1 VEAQGGAG
9 ETAQLCLGT
18 TAPSV
23 TLVPTPKPSTAQPAI
38 VPTAAVTPDAITC
51 YTLDMTDTFGDG
63 WNGAAWAWADQ
74 TGATQKTGTLTG
86 GYEGTSSFCVW
97 AENGPCYTFIVNAG
111 YYPSEITWTITS
123 DNDPNDTFDGGAPY
137 TQVVCGGTSPPTQ
150 LPTMTQM
157 PTMTPMP
164 TPLPT
169 PDPTPVPTTPA
180 PSSSS
185 PTATPLP
192 TSLPTI
198 SQAPTMQVN
207 CYTLTMRDT
216 SGNGWDGTHWTWT
229 VDSMEAAIDDNST
242 VVEVGTLDGG
252 SEGTH
257 QLCVTGLTCATLYV
271 DNQDSTPG
279 EVIWELEDGTSL
291 GQGGGADSSA
301 QICVTMAPT
310 IASSPPTPLPTT
322 TLTPTTA
329 APSTSLAPTTPSPT
343 TPAPSASPVPTS
355 SPTTSQPTTA
365 APTLLPTVTPV
376 PTTPIRSVNSPE
388 ELSRAFSHGFHGMVV
403 EMTADIV
410 LQEPIVLGVGEFIPT
425 ASPTP
430 VPTTPAPSTQTP
442 TPQPTATA
450 WPTEVPTTSKLP
462 TPVPTS
468 VPTSSPSKLPTS
480 APTYSPNP
488 TLAPTAICP
497 ATCTWQNMNG
507 TCDEM
512 LDAGAPS
519 CDFLVSNNSCTC
531 GGCTCG
537 ASSCYTLDMTDTW
550 GDGWNGASWT
560 WTSASTNTVEDS
572 GTLVSGYSG
581 TAPLCGTACYTFSVG
596 SGSYPNEIAWT
607 ITDDGNYVEAQGGA
621 GETAQ
626 LCLGQRRLEA
636 EERSRAP
643 VAHVAGG
650 RRLLDDKHGVYG
662 VVLTSTPGE
671 HFTISGDGSFTL
683 IAVTEGSELTIA
695 NMTLSGGGGTEGGA
709 VLVNQSKLWI
719 EPGTRFESNSVTKTG
734 GAIAAYESSVW
745 ADGAVFSMNSAAN
758 DCGAI
763 GARNSSLSV
772 KGATSFT
779 ANVATSGGAVCATG
793 SKADFS
799 EGTVFSS
806 NTADNEG
813 GALFVGHGSNVS
825 MTGSRLTNNTA
836 AEGGAVFES
845 SGSVLIMD
853 ECDLIL
859 NTATSGSGGAA
870 SVKGRALA
878 TRCDFE
884 SNVAQTES
892 GGAVHVDGDASA
904 FIATSCGF
912 RQNEAQQAGG
922 AMRCDNGASLILS
935 DSDLAYNKAVFGGA
949 LSFVRSAEGN
959 LVNVTIH
966 HCNATEGGGGMHVI
980 LGSDVTM
987 TLTSIADSLAQDGG
1001 GAYVTLAA
1009 KLTVNLQSIMS
1020 NNIARSS
1027 GGSLFVSAADIEID
1041 ESEISSSSAV
1051 ISGGGAYIEGDTA
1064 VAEISNS
1071 KFKRCNATVGGAIA
1085 ADLAKKVRVTDS
1097 TFETCQAA
1105 LAGGAIQ
1112 STGGVLKVST
1122 SDFTDTLVDYTPED
1136 KCVTLTMLGSAG
1148 TGWEGAR
1155 LLVIPRD
1162 DADREGGAVSS
1173 NCPGT
1178 CFGETCQWW
1187 DAAFG
1192 TPDDE
1197 VCDYNGADLMA
1208 SPYGCDCGGC
1218 ACAGYETDDIGLSSV
1233 CLPSCT
1239 FDGLLSQTC
1248 DYLATEKHM
1257 RCSDLESTEIGCDCT
1272 HCDCEMDDD
1281 ECITMVYSDTYLDGW
1296 DDAEYTW
1303 STSDGVQVFSDSPDY
1318 EDCDAYG
1325 SEGCA
1330 RPLCF
1335 IEPTEC
1341 YTLDTTEG
1349 DYPSE
1354 NRFKL
1359 YTADGDEILPEGA
1372 SSSGTDIPD
1381 WAWTTPSSVTLCPSN
1396 VTGGRRKL
1404 ASADVGPRDGLRR
1417 LTETMAPTPLPS
1429 DYSGDYDG
1437 TDDFGYTSTDVLHNL
1452 TLEDGYSGTEQLCFS
1467 SDVATSRYRFK
1478 VIPGKND
1485 EVVSWDLEGYVY
1497 GGGVEKV
1504 DQDFSEYDSCTGPGG
1519 GALHVSAGAVAE
1531 VTGCNFV
1538 RTTAKNSVG
1547 GAVAVQSSKLGDGQ
1561 TACEI
1566 DGSTFSHSGSG
1577 FYGALLFNTMGEVSI
1592 TNTYVDRAT
1601 LLVDDTKKT
1610 VFNQGGTTA
1619 VVSGCSAGKYGLCS
1633 AMDNG
1638 DFYTCEMD
1646 NDGDPTCLACPAGKY
1661 GVAGGGVNEDS
1672 CILCPRGQYQDTPGQ
1687 AATVCAANTDCDVCI
1702 QCGAGSY
1709 ATDETDVGAPDG
1721 VGLTSGATRCV
1732 PCAAG
1737 RMNGISE
1744 AFQCLPCAAGK
1755 YAGEGQTECYDCERG
1770 KYAANLASTQ
1780 CTACESGKRA
1790 SEEGLS
1796 FCTACQEGSYSAI
1809 REPYICDGAKCN
1821 DDESTVDATESAA
1834 NECHVCPRG
1843 KSQALPE
1850 QSSCDACA
1858 AGKYSDRL
1866 NNVACTACDP
1876 HMYSDENAEECTEC
1890 PAGQY
1895 TAGEGSSVC
1904 LDCERGKYSLSG
1916 EGCTRCSPG
1925 KFSSEVGSSG
1935 CNDCPEGKKA
1945 VVASFQCTDCETGK
1959 FSGAA
1964 EGSCRTCASGEI
1976 TNDEKSDCV
1985 KCQAGKKGS
1994 DVVGLECVDCGLG
2007 EYSDNEAS
2015 TSCQFCR
2022 AGRYAAILGS
2032 TECTHCEPGKFQ
2044 SQAHERTCENCMP
2057 GEKST
2062 DSKDSCAKCAGGSYS
2077 DEGSASCTLCPA
2089 GRKSDM
2095 GSPACLD
2102 CAAGSYSD
2110 EPGQASCK
2118 LCSVENNVWSDA
2130 GATECT
2136 LCLSGRYWDPRYTKD
2151 IVIYSPTARD
2161 EFDVPDE
2168 LAERKADTDADRF
2181 TRGRCIDP
2189 GPEFNRAEG
2198 CKQWSAGECLTCPA
2212 GSTCGV
2218 TCEAGKECDGD
2229 LLGWDLMNLR
2239 MLAGYFRTTYN
2250 SSVIMPCKMVRG
2262 CNKGCEGKNTEIAP
2276 DYLTEEEA
2284 KDEAKVDAF
2293 KVNWTSASSAAWM
2306 MSSAS
2311 LNTNAPGSTHAHADT
2326 GDMCVRV
2333 GRNSMTRSPRHDYE
2347 RGQIC
2352 NPGYEGPLCNLCYSQ
2367 KCLKRDKDNSQV
2379 CLKWANGPNDPPSYF
2394 KESFTNECR
2403 QCTAENTALS
2413 PATAMLLVVLVL
2425 IATCGI
2431 GTTFINREKL
2441 IRWYERRED
2450 LIESLTCS
2458 GQTIFI
2464 TYQILSELPSVH
2476 IFNGGHGYPDPFRL
2490 IAAFLELFQLD
2501 LFSVIHA
2508 DCIQGTGYT
2517 EKLLFMTL
2525 APIALM
2531 FVCLAIRSAQWF
2543 CFIPPKGRDPV
2554 DPTKQSFLGGVA
2566 ISFAFYMI
2574 FMFLPTISNV
2584 ICRAFTCD
2592 DFDKGD
2598 GTILSVMST
2607 DYGIECEIQC
2617 IIFAGDPKEETID
2630 CKRCTEPI
2638 GTGPKVCTQRGVTP
2652 YGGQQ
2657 VLNEETGLYE
2667 DPFPMMPYA
2676 VLMLFIY
2683 PLGAPL
2689 LLLVLLYAHKEH
2701 ITNRWSRNG
2710 KRSEDG
2716 TRIYS
2721 MEVVEGL
2728 IKNYHPA
2735 FWYFGIVDMYRR
2747 LSLTSFLYLFKFFE
2761 NIDGVQREAHKDDL
2775 LWSLLVSILS
2785 VVIYR
2790 EIGPF
2795 WEVAG
2800 DVLTYV
2806 AGWTVVLAVIS
2817 LLLMDMNASVTHQYI
2832 ISAAMVGIN
2841 VGILACATYFQY
2853 KEARE
2858 LDFED
2863 EEDFEEEALSLGG
2876 STGKSSQSSN
2886 ASKKGGKKKK
2896 GGAISKHHSVAA
2908 SADKSESFASSKHSS
2923 LVSGRGGPSARI
2935 GPGDEGGTGEQSQ
2948 GYADAGQS
2956 YGGYATQSQG
2966 YADQSQSYAG
2976 YGDASQGYAT
2986 QSQVYAQQSQG
2997 YADQSQGYAQQS
3009 QGYAQ
3014 QSGGYAQQSAGY
3026 QDQSQGYAQ
3035 QSGGYAQ
3042 QSGGYAQQSAGYQ
3055 DQSQGYAQQSGG
3067 YAQQSGSYAD
3077 ASNSYAAQ
3085 SGGYANMSQS
3095 YAQQS
3100 QSHYA
3105 SASQGGYDMVPAA
3118 NVALYAEE
3126 DGDIDE

>member
-1 VEAQGGAG
+1 MQRR
-9 ETAQLCLGT
+9 THLLC
-18 TAPSV
+18 ARPS
-23 TLVPTPKPSTAQPAI
+23 AI
-38 VPTAAVTPDAITC
+38 
-51 YTLDMTDTFGDG
+51 L
-63 WNGAAWAWADQ
+63 
-74 TGATQKTGTLTG
+74 TQ
-86 GYEGTSSFCVW
+86 
-97 AENGPCYTFIVNAG
+97 
-111 YYPSEITWTITS
+111 
-123 DNDPNDTFDGGAPY
+123 
-137 TQVVCGGTSPPTQ
+137 
-150 LPTMTQM
+150 
-157 PTMTPMP
+157 
-164 TPLPT
+164 PLP
-169 PDPTPVPTTPA
+169 
-180 PSSSS
+180 
-185 PTATPLP
+185 
-192 TSLPTI
+192 
-198 SQAPTMQVN
+198 
-207 CYTLTMRDT
+207 
-216 SGNGWDGTHWTWT
+216 
-229 VDSMEAAIDDNST
+229 
-242 VVEVGTLDGG
+242 
-252 SEGTH
+252 
-257 QLCVTGLTCATLYV
+257 
-271 DNQDSTPG
+271 
-279 EVIWELEDGTSL
+279 
-291 GQGGGADSSA
+291 
-301 QICVTMAPT
+301 
-310 IASSPPTPLPTT
+310 
-322 TLTPTTA
+322 
-329 APSTSLAPTTPSPT
+329 
-343 TPAPSASPVPTS
+343 
-355 SPTTSQPTTA
+355 
-365 APTLLPTVTPV
+365 
-376 PTTPIRSVNSPE
+376 
-388 ELSRAFSHGFHGMVV
+388 
-403 EMTADIV
+403 
-410 LQEPIVLGVGEFIPT
+410 
-425 ASPTP
+425 
-430 VPTTPAPSTQTP
+430 
-442 TPQPTATA
+442 
-450 WPTEVPTTSKLP
+450 
-462 TPVPTS
+462 
-468 VPTSSPSKLPTS
+468 
-480 APTYSPNP
+480 
-488 TLAPTAICP
+488 
-497 ATCTWQNMNG
+497 
-507 TCDEM
+507 
-512 LDAGAPS
+512 
-519 CDFLVSNNSCTC
+519 
-531 GGCTCG
+531 
-537 ASSCYTLDMTDTW
+537 
-550 GDGWNGASWT
+550 
-560 WTSASTNTVEDS
+560 
-572 GTLVSGYSG
+572 
-581 TAPLCGTACYTFSVG
+581 
-596 SGSYPNEIAWT
+596 
-607 ITDDGNYVEAQGGA
+607 
-621 GETAQ
+621 
-626 LCLGQRRLEA
+626 
-636 EERSRAP
+636 
-643 VAHVAGG
+643 
-650 RRLLDDKHGVYG
+650 
-662 VVLTSTPGE
+662 
-671 HFTISGDGSFTL
+671 
-683 IAVTEGSELTIA
+683 
-695 NMTLSGGGGTEGGA
+695 
-709 VLVNQSKLWI
+709 
-719 EPGTRFESNSVTKTG
+719 
-734 GAIAAYESSVW
+734 
-745 ADGAVFSMNSAAN
+745 
-758 DCGAI
+758 
-763 GARNSSLSV
+763 
-772 KGATSFT
+772 
-779 ANVATSGGAVCATG
+779 
-793 SKADFS
+793 
-799 EGTVFSS
+799 
-806 NTADNEG
+806 
-813 GALFVGHGSNVS
+813 
-825 MTGSRLTNNTA
+825 
-836 AEGGAVFES
+836 
-845 SGSVLIMD
+845 
-853 ECDLIL
+853 
-859 NTATSGSGGAA
+859 
-870 SVKGRALA
+870 
-878 TRCDFE
+878 
-884 SNVAQTES
+884 
-892 GGAVHVDGDASA
+892 
-904 FIATSCGF
+904 
-912 RQNEAQQAGG
+912 RQ
-922 AMRCDNGASLILS
+922 
-935 DSDLAYNKAVFGGA
+935 
-949 LSFVRSAEGN
+949 VRSAEGN
-959 LVNVTIH
+959 LDNVTIH

-1009 KLTVNLQSIMS
+1009 KLTVKLQSIMS
-1020 NNIARSS
+1020 NNIALSS
-1027 GGSLFVSAADIEID
+1027 GGSFFVSAADIEID

-1122 SDFTDTLVDYTPED
+1122 SDFTDTLVDYTPEE

-1218 ACAGYETDDIGLSSV
+1218 ACAGYETDDIDLS
-1233 CLPSCT
+1233 
-1239 FDGLLSQTC
+1239 G
-1248 DYLATEKHM
+1248 
-1257 RCSDLESTEIGCDCT
+1257 
-1272 HCDCEMDDD
+1272 
-1281 ECITMVYSDTYLDGW
+1281 
-1296 DDAEYTW
+1296 
-1303 STSDGVQVFSDSPDY
+1303 
-1318 EDCDAYG
+1318 
-1325 SEGCA
+1325 
-1330 RPLCF
+1330 
-1335 IEPTEC
+1335 
-1341 YTLDTTEG
+1341 
-1349 DYPSE
+1349 
-1354 NRFKL
+1354 N
-1359 YTADGDEILPEGA
+1359 
-1372 SSSGTDIPD
+1372 
-1381 WAWTTPSSVTLCPSN
+1381 
-1396 VTGGRRKL
+1396 
-1404 ASADVGPRDGLRR
+1404 
-1417 LTETMAPTPLPS
+1417 
-1429 DYSGDYDG
+1429 YSGDYDG

-1566 DGSTFSHSGSG
+1566 DGSSFSHSGSG

-1619 VVSGCSAGKYGLCS
+1619 VVSGCSAGQYGLCS

-1638 DFYTCEMD
+1638 DFYSCENHD
-1646 NDGDPTCLACPAGKY
+1646 DGVPTCLPCPAGKY
-1661 GVAGGGVNEDS
+1661 GLAGGGVNEDS
-1672 CILCPRGQYQDTPGQ
+1672 CILCPRGQFQDEQGQ
-1687 AATVCAANTDCDVCI
+1687 AATTGSGSDVCKT
-1702 QCGAGSY
+1702 CGAGSY

-1721 VGLTSGATRCV
+1721 VGLTSGATHCE

-1737 RMNGISE
+1737 RMNVFE
-1744 AFQCLPCAAGK
+1744 NQFQCLPCAAGK
-1755 YAGEGQTECYDCERG
+1755 YAQEGLSQCSDCERG

-1809 REPYICDGAKCN
+1809 REPYMCDGAKC
-1821 DDESTVDATESAA
+1821 DDEDSEVNATESAA

-1904 LDCERGKYSLSG
+1904 LNCERGKYSSPG

-1925 KFSSEVGSSG
+1925 KFSSIVGSSECEVCLPG
-1935 CNDCPEGKKA
+1935 QKA

-1985 KCQAGKKGS
+1985 KCPAGKKGS

-2007 EYSDNEAS
+2007 EYSENEAS

-2022 AGRYAAILGS
+2022 AGRYAANLGS
-2032 TECTHCEPGKFQ
+2032 TQCTHCEPGKFQ

-2089 GRKSDM
+2089 GRKSDV

-2110 EPGQASCK
+2110 DPGQASCK

-2293 KVNWTSASSAAWM
+2293 KANWTSASSAAWM

-2352 NPGYEGPLCNLCYSQ
+2352 NPGYEGPLCNLCYAQ
-2367 KCLKRDKDNSQV
+2367 KCLKRDKDNSHV

-2531 FVCLAIRSAQWF
+2531 FVCFAIRSAQWF
-2543 CFIPPKGRDPV
+2543 CFISPKGRDPV

-2566 ISFAFYMI
+2566 VSFAFYMI

-2657 VLNEETGLYE
+2657 VLNGETGLYE

-2863 EEDFEEEALSLGG
+2863 EEDFEEEALSLAG
-2876 STGKSSQSSN
+2876 STGKSSHSSN

-2923 LVSGRGGPSARI
+2923 LVSGRGGTSARI

-3067 YAQQSGSYAD
+3067 YAQQSGGYAD